1 MKIGIVTVYDGVS
14 NIGSYLQAYAMQI
27 ALEELGH
34 QVYFVEKTTVPK
46 RIWEHIAK
54 LNPKRAFFLR
64 LASGWNYLMA
74 SRAFRFVKPERI
86 TQELDGLLFGSDEIW
101 NMDNPFFKDPLF
113 FGTGYDIPKIAYA
126 VSVGAME
133 QTTLDNH
140 QEIVTGVHDF
150 KRILV
155 RDDRTQQMMGTLLK
169 QELPLVCDPTLLV
182 GKEALQQP
190 VKLPQKKYI
199 LVYSYG
205 LDAQMIDNIRRFA
218 AEKDLTIVSAHFW
231 HHFWDSVIPCS
242 PLQFGSLMSG
252 AEYVFTSTFHGT
264 IFAMLNHTRCCI
276 LPVREKVQDVVM
288 RMGQQTRLIHA
299 DADYLTFCNTI
310 MQEFAVDQFEQILQ
324 QYQQHSRTLLVE
336 ALRCLEK

>member
-1 MKIGIVTVYDGVS
+1 MRLGIVTVYDGVS
-14 NIGSYLQAYAMQI
+14 NIGSYLQAYAMQM
-27 ALEELGH
+27 ALEKLGH

-46 RIWEHIAK
+46 RIWEHIAR

-64 LASGWNYLMA
+64 LASGWNYLIA
-74 SRAFRFVKPERI
+74 SRVFRFMKPEQV

-140 QEIVTGVHDF
+140 QENVTGLHDF
-150 KRILV
+150 KRVLV

-205 LDAQMIDNIRRFA
+205 LDEQMIDNIRRFA
-218 AEKDLTIVSAHFW
+218 AEKDLKIVSAHFW
-231 HHFWDSVIPCS
+231 HHFCDSVIPCS
-242 PLQFGSLMSG
+242 PLQFGSLMAG
-252 AEYVFTSTFHGT
+252 AEYVFTSTFHGA

-276 LPVREKVQDVVM
+276 LPVREKVRDVVI

-299 DADYLTFCNTI
+299 DSDYVTFRNTI
-310 MQEFAVDQFEQILQ
+310 IQEFAVDRFEQILE
-324 QYQQHSRTLLVE
+324 QYQQDSKTLLVE
-336 ALRCLEK
+336 ALKCLEK